1 METSWRTLTGADVL
15 AVCSE
20 PEKTAYEIAATG
32 PGQDVMAQS
41 IGLVVDQCRGY
52 IADHPANRL
61 AAGKTLPQRCH
72 LAALHLIRVEL
83 LTRLDVEVSRDRD
96 TARREALRFFER
108 VADGRVSLEQPEGP
122 VEASGVSQTMT
133 LLSNH
138 ERQAT
143 RENLSGL

>member
-1 METSWRTLTGADVL
+1 ML

-20 PEKTAYEIAATG
+20 PEKTAYEIAAIA
-32 PGQDVMAQS
+32 PGQDVMAQAIS
-41 IGLVVDQCRGY
+41 LVVDQCRGY
-52 IADHPANRL
+52 IADSPANQL
-61 AAGKTLPQRCH
+61 AAGNTLPKRCH

-108 VADGRVSLEQPEGP
+108 VADGKVSLEQPEGT
-122 VEASGVSQTMT
+122 VEASGVSQMLT

-143 RENLSGL
+143 RQNLSGL